1 MKHSKMKKVLS
12 ATVALMMIGA
22 SIPLTVNAAGFDWSG
37 FAGGFGTTGNENIGS
52 DAGNGGNA
60 QSGLNAKIK
69 NDMPTTVPGGVEQ
82 TSRCKV
88 ENKTYYCK
96 FTGKN
101 KKCNVILPPN
111 YTSSKKYPVMF
122 VLHGIMGSENDM
134 VSGMG
139 VQELMTGL
147 MSSGKAEEFIV
158 VTPNMFTSKTMN
170 GPSGINQQTCAEYD
184 NFLYDVT
191 ESLLPFIK
199 ENYSVKDGRENTAIT
214 GFSMGGREAI
224 YCGIMRPDL
233 FGYVGG
239 ACPAPGIT
247 PGQDSFMVHPG
258 CMQESEMKFRNV
270 GPEPEVFMITGGT
283 NDGVVGTFPQ
293 QYSQI
298 LTRNGVNHV
307 YQSIPGGGHD
317 ANSVKPHLYTFM
329 RYAFKGSDSSSSG
342 SGSEEIKPIEPDQNG
357 WYFHCGFEGTSDG
370 FTGRGSASV
379 ASSSDTASAGSSS
392 LYVSGR
398 QSAWNGASYTLDSTT
413 FKAGNAYSFSAMVSY
428 LSGDASDKFHFT
440 MQYTDA
446 SGTTNYTKIATE
458 TVSKGKWVQLANKNF
473 TIPAGASNVQ
483 IYVETDSSTTSFYV
497 DEVIGAPAGTTINAN
512 GNNGG
517 STNPYQPEYTY
528 PTNIK
533 VNYST
538 QYHQVQ
544 FTWSAVPNAQ
554 NYGIAVYL
562 AGKWRIQTQ
571 SISGSTTSYVTP
583 KNLTPGMSYK
593 VAIAAK
599 VNGKWDVNNAIK
611 NAVTVTVR

>member
-1 MKHSKMKKVLS
+1 
-12 ATVALMMIGA
+12 
-22 SIPLTVNAAGFDWSG
+22 
-37 FAGGFGTTGNENIGS
+37 
-52 DAGNGGNA
+52 
-60 QSGLNAKIK
+60 
-69 NDMPTTVPGGVEQ
+69 
-82 TSRCKV
+82 
-88 ENKTYYCK
+88 
-96 FTGKN
+96 
-101 KKCNVILPPN
+101 
-111 YTSSKKYPVMF
+111 
-122 VLHGIMGSENDM
+122 
-134 VSGMG
+134 
-139 VQELMTGL
+139 
-147 MSSGKAEEFIV
+147 
-158 VTPNMFTSKTMN
+158 
-170 GPSGINQQTCAEYD
+170 
-184 NFLYDVT
+184 
-191 ESLLPFIK
+191 
-199 ENYSVKDGRENTAIT
+199 
-214 GFSMGGREAI
+214 
-224 YCGIMRPDL
+224 
-233 FGYVGG
+233 
-239 ACPAPGIT
+239 
-247 PGQDSFMVHPG
+247 
-258 CMQESEMKFRNV
+258 
-270 GPEPEVFMITGGT
+270 
-283 NDGVVGTFPQ
+283 
-293 QYSQI
+293 
-298 LTRNGVNHV
+298 
-307 YQSIPGGGHD
+307 
-317 ANSVKPHLYTFM
+317 M